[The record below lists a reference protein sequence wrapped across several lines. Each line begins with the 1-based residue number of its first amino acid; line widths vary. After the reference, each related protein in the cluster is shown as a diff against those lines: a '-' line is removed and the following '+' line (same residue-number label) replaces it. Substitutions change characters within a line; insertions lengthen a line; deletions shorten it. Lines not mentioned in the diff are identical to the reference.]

1 MWEPV
6 SAGDSVHS
14 TGREPSTPPMAPIAS
29 TKFKALDASSVLVPP
44 VKYDATNTLG
54 VSETQETSAYAEPI
68 DSSEKESKCKSE
80 CTKYSMKYCNTCNK
94 NCKVATISVK
104 NCVLLPEN

>member
-1 MWEPV
+1 MWKPI
-6 SAGDSVHS
+6 SAADSVYS

-29 TKFKALDASSVLVPP
+29 TKFKAL
-44 VKYDATNTLG
+44 DATNTLG